1 MRLTVARS
9 AVKTARRPSP
19 LISYAVKLPPRT
31 WICERLVT
39 GAGAVGPV
47 MGTLHKSC
55 VPGVTRSAMNKTVVP
70 SGEICIASDVKP
82 GSVVE
87 LSTSPP
93 ATMLPERV
101 TEVGA
106 TVLGASATPKS
117 SLTVTLAI
125 LARYTTRKLSGLITN
140 ADTLPPATIAA
151 FESCVIGALGVA
163 PAIGTLHRCSRLGWF
178 AS

>member
-1 MRLTVARS
+1 
-9 AVKTARRPSP
+9 
-19 LISYAVKLPPRT
+19 
-31 WICERLVT
+31 
-39 GAGAVGPV
+39 
-47 MGTLHKSC
+47 
-55 VPGVTRSAMNKTVVP
+55 MNKTVVP

-125 LARYTTRKLSGLITN
+125 LAR
-140 ADTLPPATIAA
+140 
-151 FESCVIGALGVA
+151 
-163 PAIGTLHRCSRLGWF
+163 
-178 AS
+178 